1 MNRISNRD
9 YLRIIQIFIFFYICF
24 AFFSCG
30 KSNNS
35 DTRQTIKFWHFWSEP
50 RQKAVLQEQIAIF
63 EKLNPTLH
71 VELTDLQWSD
81 GKTKLMLGFNAHT
94 APDVVHLGFEW
105 MPEFIGAGVLA
116 PLSDSL
122 TSDTINY
129 FPPAYQSLVAQ
140 KKLYALPWTM
150 NTRAMLVLKQ
160 TALNINQFRNH
171 KLLGKLTWDDL
182 RALKEQSHISNFWGI
197 NSAEPHNV
205 LKKTLP
211 IIWSARSNLFAS
223 VPLSKSFDSAAIEGL
238 EFYLEMCEGGVQEQ
252 SRKLDDMFLQDKVV
266 VWITGQWI
274 LDKAKDLHK
283 DSSFVVVD
291 EIPTKNHETIG
302 YSILGG
308 DCLALSSQSKQN
320 KPSELLIQFLTKFEK
335 SSSFCN
341 KVSDAG
347 FPATKQVFT
356 PKYTEKLPHHYI
368 GFLSQIEHSRP
379 LPSTPIFLDA
389 ERILEEEI
397 MNAVYKKK
405 SAKNALQSAK
415 ERIEVAENKAR

>member
-1 MNRISNRD
+1 MNRIFNRHT
-9 YLRIIQIFIFFYICF
+9 LILKQILVSFCICLTL
-24 AFFSCG
+24 FSCG
-30 KSNNS
+30 KSSNS

-50 RQKAVLQEQIAIF
+50 RQKAVLQEQIALF
-63 EKLNPTLH
+63 EQLNPAIH

-122 TSDTINY
+122 AKDTADY
-129 FPPAYQSLVAQ
+129 FSPALQSLVAQ
-140 KKLYALPWTM
+140 KKLFALPWTM
-150 NTRAMLVLKQ
+150 NTRAMMISKHAVP
-160 TALNINQFRNH
+160 TI
-171 KLLGKLTWDDL
+171 KLFGEQGKSTWDML
-182 RALKEQSHISNFWGI
+182 REIKKHSGISVFWGV

-205 LKKTLP
+205 LKKALP
-211 IIWSARSNLFAS
+211 IIWSAGSNLFAS
-223 VPLSKSFDSAAIEGL
+223 VPLSKSFDSAAIVGL
-238 EFYLEMCEGGVQEQ
+238 KFYLEMCEGGVQEQ
-252 SRKLDDMFLQDKVV
+252 SRKLDDLFLQDRVAT
-266 VWITGQWI
+266 WITGQWI
-274 LDKAKDLHK
+274 LDKAKDLNK
-283 DSSFVVVD
+283 DSSFIVIG

-308 DCLALSSQSKQN
+308 DCLALSSQSKQS
-320 KPSELLIQFLTKFEK
+320 KSAEKLIQFLTAFKQ
-335 SSSFCN
+335 SSVFCN

-356 PKYTEKLPHHYI
+356 PEYYERLSHHYI
-368 GFLSQIEHSRP
+368 GFLKQIEHSRP
-379 LPSTPIFLDA
+379 LPSSPIFLDA

-405 SAKNALQSAK
+405 SAKDALQSAK
-415 ERIEVAENKAR
+415 ERIETIENKSR